1 MTASLDPAVLDR
13 ISAYLD
19 GALTDA
25 ECQEL
30 EAMVAADPAIAAE
43 FEALSRVDV
52 AVAAGFADMLA
63 EPVPLHLARSI
74 EAAHRDIARTP
85 ARAGNVT
92 WLRSL
97 AASVALVG
105 IGAVGGAV
113 LTRALAPPVQTAAAA
128 PGWLDQVAE
137 YHAVYAAQGRHLVE
151 VPATEQAHLEAW
163 LSEQTGV
170 PFAVPDLTASGL
182 IFEGA
187 RLLVA
192 NGKPVAQLMY
202 RDAAGAV
209 IAVCFMQGG
218 DATLAENET
227 VFADRSAGDFDLI
240 SWKDRTASYVVIG
253 PSGRDDLETIA
264 KAASVAL

>member
-1 MTASLDPAVLDR
+1 MNATVDPAIQER

-19 GALTDA
+19 GALTEA
-25 ECQEL
+25 ERQEL
-30 EAMVAADPAIAAE
+30 EAMVASDPAVAAE

-74 EAAHRDIARTP
+74 EAAQRDAAAAP
-85 ARAGNVT
+85 VRAGNVT

-97 AASVALVG
+97 AASIALVG

-113 LTRALAPPVQTAAAA
+113 LTRTFAMSVQTAGGA
-128 PGWLDQVAE
+128 PGWLDQVTE

-151 VPATEQAHLEAW
+151 VPASEKAHLEAW

-170 PFAVPDLTASGL
+170 PFAVPDLAASGL
-182 IFEGA
+182 TFEGA

-192 NGKPVAQLMY
+192 SGKPVAQLMY

-218 DATLAENET
+218 DATLAEDET
-227 VFADRSAGDFDLI
+227 VFADQSNGGFDLI

-253 PSGRDDLETIA
+253 PSGREDLATIA
-264 KAASVAL
+264 RAASIAL